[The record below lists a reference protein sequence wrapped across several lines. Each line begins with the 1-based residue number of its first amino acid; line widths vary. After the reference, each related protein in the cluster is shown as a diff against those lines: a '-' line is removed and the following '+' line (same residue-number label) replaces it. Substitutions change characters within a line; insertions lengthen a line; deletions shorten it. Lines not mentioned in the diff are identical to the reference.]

1 MIQFESTRGWKYTSW
16 YFRGGPLIIQGG
28 SENEK
33 KIGPD
38 IGSEKKNRAK
48 IFEKIKNPTID
59 FPPWGIMVKS
69 EKKKS
74 GQASVQKFSF
84 VEKILAKKKL
94 GRCSTDHPSL
104 DD

>member
-1 MIQFESTRGWKYTSW
+1 MC
-16 YFRGGPLIIQGG
+16 FRGGPLIIQGG

-48 IFEKIKNPTID
+48 IFEKNK
-59 FPPWGIMVKS
+59 KS
-69 EKKKS
+69 NHWFSPIGHNDKKWEKKS
-74 GQASVQKFSF
+74 GQASVQKLSF
-84 VEKILAKKKL
+84 LEKISAKKN
-94 GRCSTDHPSL
+94 RAIAPRTTFPL